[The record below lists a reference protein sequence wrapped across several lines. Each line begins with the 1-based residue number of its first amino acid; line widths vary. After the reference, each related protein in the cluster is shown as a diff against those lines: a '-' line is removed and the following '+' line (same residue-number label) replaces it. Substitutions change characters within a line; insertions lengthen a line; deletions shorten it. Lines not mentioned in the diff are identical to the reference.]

1 MFRELLTREF
11 APFGS
16 LSSGQ
21 LDALE
26 AHYRLMMRWNERINL
41 TRIRK
46 LEDIVRFHYCE
57 SLFLASKLPPGPF
70 RVADIG
76 SGAGFPGLPLGIFRP
91 DLEVTLVESHRRK
104 AVFLTQASAGLE
116 NIKVVPVRAEE
127 LKSHYDWV
135 VSRAV
140 VSSEVI
146 SLSLATDYALLIAEA
161 DLIALPHSRAIFRVP
176 WGANRMLVMFHVEHD
191 TI

>member
-11 APFGS
+11 APFGT
-16 LSSGQ
+16 LSPGQ

-41 TRIRK
+41 TRMRK

-76 SGAGFPGLPLGIFRP
+76 SGAGFPGFPLAIFRP

-104 AVFLTQASAGLE
+104 AVFLSQASAGIE
-116 NIKVVPVRAEE
+116 NIKVVPMRAEE
-127 LKSHYDWV
+127 LESHYDWV

-140 VSSEVI
+140 LPSEVI
-146 SLSLATDYALLIAEA
+146 SLSLAANYALLIGAG
-161 DLIALPHSRAIFRVP
+161 DLPQSGAIFRIP
-176 WGANRMLVMFHVEHD
+176 WGANRILAMFHVEHD
-191 TI
+191 TM